1 MSKTFFGS
9 LEEALSNGTVLV
21 VIGQKGKRSLIG
33 VVSAATMPSGIRS
46 KEEKAGNL
54 GTSRDRRGHATVFL
68 LQKVDV
74 EDYDSD
80 SVPKSICDAEL

>member
-1 MSKTFFGS
+1 
-9 LEEALSNGTVLV
+9 
-21 VIGQKGKRSLIG
+21 
-33 VVSAATMPSGIRS
+33 MPSGIRS

-54 GTSRDRRGHATVFL
+54 GTSRDRRDHATVFL

-80 SVPKSICDAEL
+80 SAGTGTQNAATLMQAAPAVTRIPARLILILK

>member
-1 MSKTFFGS
+1 
-9 LEEALSNGTVLV
+9 
-21 VIGQKGKRSLIG
+21 
-33 VVSAATMPSGIRS
+33 MPSGIRS

-54 GTSRDRRGHATVFL
+54 GTSRDRRDHATVFL

-80 SVPKSICDAEL
+80 SAGTGCWDSEG